1 MATFDATLA
10 KNLATTLEEVLDAE
24 FDALKSSDMQSF
36 EKIQKEKELIIQDL
50 NQLDLPAKLET
61 TGAHPNLALD
71 QTLEILLHCKQK
83 FQRNELLV
91 QKKLESV
98 KSALHVLKT
107 GSSQQPLELYTKLG
121 TLKSQKSR

>member
-1 MATFDATLA
+1 MAIFDATLA

-61 TGAHPNLALD
+61 TDAPPNLALD